1 MPDTKE
7 IETGPVEASV
17 LQPSDPDWKSEQLG
31 KRYARWDDMIR
42 EWQALQE
49 CRGFRVQ
56 KTLEM
61 DEKKQLIHFEFDAK
75 ARPLS
80 SFGKDEQALFIELLP
95 EIIRAINHCHQNG
108 WVHGDIK
115 PSNILF
121 IPQNRTVRLV
131 DFGAS
136 YRIGTSRQ
144 QLDCWQLTIGFSS
157 NGQIRGE
164 GEVEPADDWY
174 ALIQVLNQFISSQI
188 SSKHKHKAILIR
200 NALGNLLK
208 ISKAKPE

>member
-1 MPDTKE
+1 MPDIKE

-136 YRIGTSRQ
+136 YRVGTSRSD
-144 QLDCWQLTIGFSS
+144 LPTWQVTPMFASA
-157 NGQIRGE
+157 NQIDGC
-164 GEVEPADDWY
+164 GVVDIKDDWF
-174 ALIQVLNQFISSQI
+174 ALVKLIEIFIRSCADE
-188 SSKHKHKAILIR
+188 KCKEKAISVRSIVERWL
-200 NALGNLLK
+200 
-208 ISKAKPE
+208 